1 MANEK
6 VEIEDV
12 IQKSLIS
19 AKMRA
24 ALTKWR
30 QMYEDR
36 PPWKKAATIEDP
48 TEIETEGYP
57 ATIAREKARMATL
70 EMKSVITGVNGTE
83 TENASERIT
92 FLNDSYQSGVIEKMP
107 TQVEFAAA
115 LGGLIIKPYLVF
127 DNESNGTFEFDFV
140 QADDFLPLAFS
151 VNGKITDA
159 AFLETKTKVDKI
171 YTRIERHRLTN
182 RGVMITNTAYV
193 RDVRSTNSS
202 ITQIADLGKLIPLTA
217 VPEWEDLEP
226 QKEISGIKQLL
237 FGYIKMPEANTIDTY
252 SPLGISV
259 FARAADL
266 IKQADM
272 QYSRLLWEFRGGE
285 LAIDVDRNALIDN
298 SYKDDD
304 GVIHNRTTLG
314 IMQQRLFRK
323 TNIDASQGETYNVF
337 NPSFRDVSL
346 LNGLNNILMRVEDVC
361 SLSRGTLSNVNAEAR
376 TATELKIN
384 KQRTYQSNAEI
395 QKAIEKAL
403 QDVVYAMNVYTDFYK
418 LYPAEEYAVSFA
430 WDDSVI
436 SDIQE
441 EIKTRLILQQN
452 GIESKLNIRM
462 WYFGETEEQARAAL
476 EQIQEEDSG
485 GIERDKYTAY
495 SE

>member
-1 MANEK
+1 M
-6 VEIEDV
+6 
-12 IQKSLIS
+12 
-19 AKMRA
+19 
-24 ALTKWR
+24 
-30 QMYEDR
+30 
-36 PPWKKAATIEDP
+36 
-48 TEIETEGYP
+48 
-57 ATIAREKARMATL
+57 
-70 EMKSVITGVNGTE
+70 
-83 TENASERIT
+83 
-92 FLNDSYQSGVIEKMP
+92 
-107 TQVEFAAA
+107 
-115 LGGLIIKPYLVF
+115 
-127 DNESNGTFEFDFV
+127 
-140 QADDFLPLAFS
+140 
-151 VNGKITDA
+151 
-159 AFLETKTKVDKI
+159 
-171 YTRIERHRLTN
+171 ERHRRTE

-193 RDVRSTNSS
+193 RDVRSKNSS
-202 ITQIADLGKLIPLTA
+202 ITQLADLGKLIPLTA
-217 VPEWEDLEP
+217 VPEWADIEP
-226 QKEISGIKQLL
+226 QKEIIGIKKLL

-346 LNGLNNILMRVEDVC
+346 LNGLNSILMRVEDVC
-361 SLSRGTLSNVNAEAR
+361 SLSRGTLSNVNVEAR

-384 KQRTYQSNAEI
+384 KQRTYQSNSEI

-403 QDVVYAMNVYTDFYK
+403 QDVVYAMNIYLDFYE
-418 LYPAEEYAVSFA
+418 LYPAEEYAVSFS

-462 WYFGETEEQARAAL
+462 WYFGETKEQAKAAL
-476 EQIQEEDSG
+476 AQIEQESEGVILDEE
-485 GIERDKYTAY
+485 
-495 SE
+495 

>member
-1 MANEK
+1 MKNTLTAAKTVFPNLMNLSK
-6 VEIEDV
+6 
-12 IQKSLIS
+12 QWSRCHLILFN
-19 AKMRA
+19 M
-24 ALTKWR
+24 
-30 QMYEDR
+30 E
-36 PPWKKAATIEDP
+36 
-48 TEIETEGYP
+48 
-57 ATIAREKARMATL
+57 
-70 EMKSVITGVNGTE
+70 EMKSVITGINETE
-83 TENASERIT
+83 TEDASERIT
-92 FLNDSYQSGVIEKMP
+92 FLNDSYQRGVIEKMP

-140 QADDFLPLAFS
+140 QADDFLPIAFS
-151 VNGKITDA
+151 ANGEITDA
-159 AFLETKTKVDKI
+159 AFLETKTKVNQI
-171 YTRIERHRLTN
+171 YTRMERHRRTE

-193 RDVRSTNSS
+193 RDVRSKNSS
-202 ITQIADLGKLIPLTA
+202 ITQLADLGKLIPLTA
-217 VPEWEDLEP
+217 VPEWADIEP
-226 QKEISGIKQLL
+226 QKEIIGIKKLL

-346 LNGLNNILMRVEDVC
+346 LNGLNSILMRVEDVC
-361 SLSRGTLSNVNAEAR
+361 SLSRGTLSNVNVEAR

-384 KQRTYQSNAEI
+384 KQRTYQSNSEI

-403 QDVVYAMNVYTDFYK
+403 QDVVYAMNVYTDFYE
-418 LYPAEEYAVSFA
+418 LYPAEEYAVSFL

-436 SDIQE
+436 SDIQD

-452 GIESKLNIRM
+452 GIDSKLNIRM

-476 EQIQEEDSG
+476 EKIQEEDSG
-485 GIERDKYTAY
+485 GIGRDEYTAY